1 MTEKLIIS
9 IDGGGTKTVAVAVT
23 TEGKAVG
30 WGESGPGNHVLAP
43 IEVVKESLRSAVAQA
58 VTDAHAAMDDVLIIA
73 GDTAGV
79 GHNRE
84 GAVYVEGLIGEY
96 YPETPIH
103 ITGDMVAGFLGAL
116 PQAEETGGVVA
127 TAGTGS
133 SIYGRNPSGEGLQV
147 GGWGHIMGDEGSGYD
162 IAVMGLRAAAKAFD
176 GRGKPTSLTEAFPP
190 HFGVGDMFLVQV
202 PVYIG
207 EILTHEEIEEGT
219 AEEVNYGSG
228 LSRERI
234 SKAATI
240 VAQEAEK
247 GDAVARDVMARAAE
261 ELALAVVTVARR
273 LGMTRP
279 DLLVSYA
286 GGVFKA
292 GDVLLEP
299 FGACIIREYPDAKIV
314 PPRLPVVGGGVKI
327 AADELGLDF
336 SKMLPRLTEEL
347 RRM

>member
-1 MTEKLIIS
+1 MTEKLIVS

-23 TEGKAVG
+23 TDGRAVG

-43 IEVVKESLRSAVAQA
+43 IEVVRESLRDAVALA
-58 VTDAHAAMDDVLIIA
+58 VSDAGASMDDVLIIA
-73 GDTAGV
+73 GDTAGI

-84 GAVYVEGLIGEY
+84 GAQYVEGIIGEH
-96 YPETPIH
+96 YPDTPIH

-116 PQAEETGGVVA
+116 PDTEGAGGVVA

-133 SIYGRNPSGEGLQV
+133 SIYGRNPKGEGLQV

-176 GRGKPTSLTEAFPP
+176 GRGEPTSLTEAFPP

-207 EILTHEEIEEGT
+207 EILTHEQIEEGT
-219 AEEVNYGSG
+219 SDDVSYGSG

-234 SKAATI
+234 AEAATI
-240 VAQEAEK
+240 VAREAER
-247 GDAVARDVMARAAE
+247 GDAVARSVMARAAE

-273 LGMTRP
+273 LEMTQP
-279 DLLVSYA
+279 DLMVSYT
-286 GGVFKA
+286 GSVFKA
-292 GDVLLEP
+292 GDSILTP
-299 FGACIIREYPDAKIV
+299 FGAYISREYPNARIV
-314 PPRLPVVGGGVKI
+314 PPRLPTVGGGVKI
-327 AADELGLDF
+327 AAEELDLDF
-336 SKMLPRLTEEL
+336 TRMLPRLTEDL
-347 RRM
+347 WK